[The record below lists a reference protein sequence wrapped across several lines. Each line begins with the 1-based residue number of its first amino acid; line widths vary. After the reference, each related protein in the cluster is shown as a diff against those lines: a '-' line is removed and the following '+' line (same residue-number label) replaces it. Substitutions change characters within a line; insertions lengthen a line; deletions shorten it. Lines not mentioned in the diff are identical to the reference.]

1 MGNSCLFP
9 NLAQIVLKFKTYV
22 LSALS
27 GRCIMMMMMQS
38 QRLERRDSGNLD
50 FWALSRLVSNIELE
64 PSCTTNN
71 WEYCLGT
78 NLISNVAYQRKA
90 VKIEYKITWSNLR
103 RTRGERGRPW
113 EIGLVQRRRH
123 VLYRSR
129 TKRTFMGRSDFVFR
143 DLLVWHQLPWEDY
156 GVVPA
161 ECSFDNDRTWIW

>member
-1 MGNSCLFP
+1 MSCLP
-9 NLAQIVLKFKTYV
+9 CLVGKVTVIV
-22 LSALS
+22 
-27 GRCIMMMMMQS
+27 IMMMQS

-50 FWALSRLVSNIELE
+50 FWALSRLVSNIEHE
-64 PSCTTNN
+64 PPCRANN

-78 NLISNVAYQRKA
+78 NLISNVAYQRKS

-113 EIGLVQRRRH
+113 EIGLVQHRRH
-123 VLYRSR
+123 VLYRTVESP
-129 TKRTFMGRSDFVFR
+129 DLVFR